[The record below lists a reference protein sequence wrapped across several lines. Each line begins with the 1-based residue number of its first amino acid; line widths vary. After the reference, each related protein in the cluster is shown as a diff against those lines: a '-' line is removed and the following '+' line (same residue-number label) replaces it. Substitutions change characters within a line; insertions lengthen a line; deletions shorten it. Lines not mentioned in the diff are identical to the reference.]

1 MAGYAALVASLAL
14 VALVIAAVP
23 TLLQLRRTARAAEQT
38 LLAVEREIRPLT
50 SQIHALLQDHRDLA
64 QRATRDLR
72 ELEGLA
78 LLAQEVLLR
87 IVKLSGVLS
96 GVGTIG
102 RVLGLA
108 QGVRKGLDVFIRHL
122 AKGSG

>member
-1 MAGYAALVASLAL
+1 VAAYAALVASLAF
-14 VALVIAAVP
+14 VALVIVAVP

-38 LLAVEREIRPLT
+38 LVAIEREIRPLA
-50 SQIHALLQDHRDLA
+50 SQLHALAQDHRELA

-87 IVKLSGVLS
+87 VVKLSGLLS
-96 GVGTIG
+96 GVGTVG
-102 RVLGLA
+102 RLLGAA
-108 QGVRKGLDVFIRHL
+108 QGLRKGVDVFIRHL
-122 AKGSG
+122 TKGSG